1 MNRKLKEAKRKQQS
15 KEAEELRNEE
25 QNDPVLT
32 GKEMMTIKST
42 TVNSIILKDS
52 IEQQLLVTAPSLE
65 VKVDSIY
72 DIQSLRY
79 QRSGI
84 RNIS

>member
-65 VKVDSIY
+65 VGVGSID
-72 DIQSLRY
+72 DIQGLR
-79 QRSGI
+79 
-84 RNIS
+84 

>member
-65 VKVDSIY
+65 VVVGSID
-72 DIQSLRY
+72 DIQGLR
-79 QRSGI
+79 
-84 RNIS
+84 

>member
-15 KEAEELRNEE
+15 EEAEELRNEE
-25 QNDPVLT
+25 QNDSVLT

-65 VKVDSIY
+65 VVVGSID
-72 DIQSLRY
+72 DIQGLR
-79 QRSGI
+79 
-84 RNIS
+84 

>member
-1 MNRKLKEAKRKQQS
+1 M
-15 KEAEELRNEE
+15 
-25 QNDPVLT
+25 LT

-65 VKVDSIY
+65 VVVGSID
-72 DIQSLRY
+72 DIQGLR
-79 QRSGI
+79 
-84 RNIS
+84 

>member
-52 IEQQLLVTAPSLE
+52 IEQQLLVTAPTLE
-65 VKVDSIY
+65 VVVGSID
-72 DIQSLRY
+72 DIQGLR
-79 QRSGI
+79 
-84 RNIS
+84 